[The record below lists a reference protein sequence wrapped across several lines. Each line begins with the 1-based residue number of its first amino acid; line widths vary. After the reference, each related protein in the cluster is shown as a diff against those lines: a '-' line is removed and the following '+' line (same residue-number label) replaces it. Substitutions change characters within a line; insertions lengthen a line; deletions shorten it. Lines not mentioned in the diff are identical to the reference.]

1 MLILPRVGN
10 GNVTRPIPV
19 FFGDRKVIPIKLGTF
34 PPRPPDKEGQAQ
46 NALVFKESMQAV
58 DGQTMDEYLDFPLRS
73 SIYIYI
79 NTLYYIRI
87 SISYDI
93 INDNCMM

>member
-79 NTLYYIRI
+79 Y
-87 SISYDI
+87 
-93 INDNCMM
+93 